1 MATVQLD
8 TTVPNAARIYDL
20 LLGGKGGYAAD
31 RAAAAEIMQC
41 IPHAAAAAAQNRRF
55 LSRAV
60 RCLAAEAGIR
70 QFLDIGSGLPTAGN
84 VHQAAKIV
92 DKECR
97 VVYVDYDVVAVAHA
111 KALLEQ
117 ESEHVTV
124 IGGDLRNPGQIL
136 LGAGRYLDFS
146 EPVAVLLFA
155 VLHFLRDDEG
165 PQGIVLR
172 LKEALPPGSALA
184 VSHIT
189 SEAIGPERSRAA
201 QRVYQGASAP
211 AVPRTRAEI
220 TQFLDGLDLVPPGV
234 TDIGH
239 WHREPGEPEIPLSF
253 YGGIGRKP

>member
-1 MATVQLD
+1 MLAGMSMATARALPADDPPGIWAPCYPGRTEQAD
-8 TTVPNAARIYDL
+8 PNIPRPR
-20 LLGGKGGYAAD
+20 LGERLRWCAQ
-31 RAAAAEIMQC
+31 RAAY
-41 IPHAAAAAAQNRRF
+41 NK
-55 LSRAV
+55 
-60 RCLAAEAGIR
+60 LAAGAIMPEPATPENDA
-70 QFLDIGSGLPTAGN
+70 LT
-84 VHQAAKIV
+84 
-92 DKECR
+92 
-97 VVYVDYDVVAVAHA
+97 

-117 ESEHVTV
+117 ESERVTV
-124 IGGDLRNPGQIL
+124 IGGDLRDPKKIL
-136 LGAGRYLDFS
+136 HCAGRYLDFS

-201 QRVYQGASAP
+201 QRVYEGASAP

-239 WHREPGEPEIPLSF
+239 WHPEPGEPEIPLSF
-253 YGGIGRKP
+253 YGGVGRKP